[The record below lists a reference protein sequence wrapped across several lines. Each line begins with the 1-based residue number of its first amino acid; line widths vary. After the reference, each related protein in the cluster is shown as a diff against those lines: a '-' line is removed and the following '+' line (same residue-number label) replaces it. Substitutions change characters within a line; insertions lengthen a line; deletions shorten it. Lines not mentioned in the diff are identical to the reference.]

1 MSGLHLLLDGNN
13 TCYRANC
20 TTELYTK
27 SGERTSGIMGTLN
40 ITHSV
45 AEQLEKLMKK
55 PVKEI
60 IYAWDMGHSDRRK
73 AVFPDYKGNR
83 QKERTEEEK
92 EWLNEFI
99 SQANILYEKLPLFGV
114 KCLRKRGWEGDDLI
128 YGLSKALTEKYFEDI
143 VIIVSTDEDFHQLVS
158 DRVYLYSPIKQILY
172 TPENYEELM
181 GIPQELFL
189 TYKVLRGDDSDG
201 IRGIQGIGEKTA
213 KSLVN
218 QYGNLESLL
227 NSRDELMKSKR
238 TAKIFTPEGLQTL
251 DRNNQLINLADYVDL
266 TEVIPDIEELLE
278 EEPFVDTKAA
288 KDFLMRYQL
297 VSILTKWNKWSELF
311 EEVAENFSADIK

>member
-1 MSGLHLLLDGNN
+1 MAGLHLLLDGNN

-40 ITHSV
+40 ITHSA
-45 AEQLEKLMKK
+45 AEQLSKITEL

-60 IYAWDMGHSDRRK
+60 IYAWDKGHSERRK
-73 AVFPDYKGNR
+73 SLFPEYKQNR
-83 QKERTEEEK
+83 QKGHTEEDK

-99 SQANILYEKLPLFGV
+99 AQANILYEKLPLFGV
-114 KCLRKRGWEGDDLI
+114 KCLRKSGWEGDDLI
-128 YGLSKALTEKYFEDI
+128 FGLSKALTEKYPDDI
-143 VIIVSTDEDFHQLVS
+143 TVIVSTDEDFHQLVS
-158 DRVYLYSPIKQILY
+158 DTVYLYSPIKQILY
-172 TPENYEELM
+172 TSENYEELM

-189 TYKVLRGDDSDG
+189 TYKILKGDSSDG
-201 IRGIQGIGEKTA
+201 ISGISGIGDITA

-218 QYGNLESLL
+218 EYGDLESLL
-227 NSRDELMKSKR
+227 SSKDVLMKSKR

-251 DRNNQLINLADYVDL
+251 SRNNQLINLKDYVDL
-266 TEVIPDIEELLE
+266 TEVQEDIDEVLE

-288 KDFLMRYQL
+288 KEFLMHYQL
-297 VSILTKWNKWSELF
+297 VSILTKWKRWSELF
-311 EEVAENFSADIK
+311 EEVAENFSEDIK